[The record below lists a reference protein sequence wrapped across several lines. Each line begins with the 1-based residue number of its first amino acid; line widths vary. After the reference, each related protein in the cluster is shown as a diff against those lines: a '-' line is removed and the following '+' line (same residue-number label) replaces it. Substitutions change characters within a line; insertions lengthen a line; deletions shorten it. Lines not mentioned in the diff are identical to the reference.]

1 MGDGTSVENQQ
12 YLILMECCILIPMVI
27 PESPDIAALG
37 SDQATLWRAVMI
49 YLHPEDI
56 PCTQPLNISA
66 VAVG

>member
-1 MGDGTSVENQQ
+1 
-12 YLILMECCILIPMVI
+12 MVI